1 MIALDKIR
9 LRGFRSIHQVEM
21 SLRRTSVLIGSNNCG
36 KSTLLKALR
45 LALTDEQPVTQHDF
59 HQSDDGTVAN
69 EIVIDV
75 RFIPVDDHNGRMPS
89 FDSLWR
95 ERLADGIASE
105 DGRQEYFALRT
116 TVTTDS
122 RTGKPVTVRHFLKDW
137 EKETTGSPL
146 ARPLSAVRMVLLD
159 SEDNLQRSLSRPQSF
174 INQAFNQLKSDVLAH
189 PRYAHLPITDL
200 RTTLNRISEA
210 LEGPGSGLPEELV
223 LSAAGIGRFFEWLNS
238 AEAADRLPALLGHGS
253 QKTLLILSTVTL
265 LEGLVR
271 QARAHQ
277 WPLFILIAADEPEA
291 HLHPN
296 AQRTLMRHLLGLS
309 HQLLV
314 STHSPF
320 VASMADPQALRSMTR
335 KGDIIDVRRLPQ
347 QMTIGDLRT
356 LSRTILRLRGEIL
369 FARGLMFVEGVTEEQ
384 LIRGMFHAYFGE
396 DPSTFGITI
405 VGVDGKSYA
414 PFFLMALSLH
424 KPFCVVSDNDGDAE
438 YVVRKQLA
446 SMENKTGVNSRQL
459 NSEVYFLSRDQAI
472 EGELVYELKL
482 RDELI
487 DALMACSPLSQ
498 PSEKNLRLQR
508 QRLFELSPREL
519 KHRLEKKKSA
529 YSSYLGDII
538 EINPY
543 HRKTTALLPRA
554 VLSAF
559 RLMKTWIQTPD

>member
-21 SLRRTSVLIGSNNCG
+21 SLGRTTVLIGSNNCG

-45 LALTDEQPVTQHDF
+45 LALTDEQPVTRHDF

-137 EKETTGSPL
+137 DKETTGSPL

-223 LSAAGIGRFFEWLNS
+223 LSAAGIGRFFEWL
-238 AEAADRLPALLGHGS
+238 
-253 QKTLLILSTVTL
+253 T
-265 LEGLVR
+265 
-271 QARAHQ
+271 
-277 WPLFILIAADEPEA
+277 
-291 HLHPN
+291 
-296 AQRTLMRHLLGLS
+296 
-309 HQLLV
+309 
-314 STHSPF
+314 
-320 VASMADPQALRSMTR
+320 
-335 KGDIIDVRRLPQ
+335 
-347 QMTIGDLRT
+347 
-356 LSRTILRLRGEIL
+356 
-369 FARGLMFVEGVTEEQ
+369 
-384 LIRGMFHAYFGE
+384 
-396 DPSTFGITI
+396 
-405 VGVDGKSYA
+405 
-414 PFFLMALSLH
+414 
-424 KPFCVVSDNDGDAE
+424 
-438 YVVRKQLA
+438 
-446 SMENKTGVNSRQL
+446 
-459 NSEVYFLSRDQAI
+459 
-472 EGELVYELKL
+472 
-482 RDELI
+482 
-487 DALMACSPLSQ
+487 
-498 PSEKNLRLQR
+498 
-508 QRLFELSPREL
+508 
-519 KHRLEKKKSA
+519 
-529 YSSYLGDII
+529 
-538 EINPY
+538 
-543 HRKTTALLPRA
+543 
-554 VLSAF
+554 
-559 RLMKTWIQTPD
+559 